1 MLVRSR
7 MTPTVAT
14 ASPDTTLAEAIGTMR
29 VHRIRHLPILDRGRL
44 VGIIS
49 DRDLRLAMPPAW
61 ASGQELLLQELRQ
74 RTVAEIMTG
83 NVITVTPDTPLEEA
97 ARHLY
102 ANRIGCLPVMDG
114 ALLVGVLTEADVLK
128 AFTDLFSAAPGVR
141 RIEVEV
147 PDRPGE
153 LGHVVRVI
161 GVDHRINIAGIV
173 VPPLDNRDG
182 CLAIIHLQVP
192 DASRVVNAL
201 RCLGYRAG
209 SPSIAAD
216 PDADVPVAPDVERTR
231 ARALAEL

>member
-1 MLVRSR
+1 

-14 ASPDTTLAEAIGTMR
+14 ASPDTTLADAIGTMR
-29 VHRIRHLPILDRGRL
+29 VHRIRHLPILERGRL
-44 VGIIS
+44 VGIVA

-61 ASGQELLLQELRQ
+61 APDLELLQQALQQ
-74 RTVAEIMTG
+74 RTVSEIMTG
-83 NVITVTPDTPLEEA
+83 NVITVTPDTPMEEA
-97 ARHLY
+97 ARQLY

-114 ALLVGVLTEADVLK
+114 ASLVGMLTEADVLK

-201 RCLGYRAG
+201 RRQGYRAG

-216 PDADVPVAPDVERTR
+216 PDADVPVALDAERTR
-231 ARALAEL
+231 ERALAEL